1 MKELQAL
8 ISCGRPW
15 AEQRAQTALQL
26 SEVYSTGQISLD
38 EYKELLQDL
47 IRTDMLDSEAD
58 DMAVKAMLVTG
69 VYGLLQVV

>member
-1 MKELQAL
+1 MQELQAL
-8 ISCGRPW
+8 IGCGRPW
-15 AEQRAQTALQL
+15 AEQRAQMALQL
-26 SEVYSTGQISLD
+26 SEAYSTGQISPD

-47 IRTDMLDSEAD
+47 VRTDALDSEAD

>member
-1 MKELQAL
+1 MQELQAL
-8 ISCGRPW
+8 LGCGRPW
-15 AEQRAQTALQL
+15 AEQRAQMALQL
-26 SEVYSTGQISLD
+26 SEAYSTGQISPD

-47 IRTDMLDSEAD
+47 VRTDALDSEAD

>member
-1 MKELQAL
+1 MQELQAL
-8 ISCGRPW
+8 IGCGRPW
-15 AEQRAQTALQL
+15 AEQRAQMALQL
-26 SEVYSTGQISLD
+26 SEAYSTGQISPD

-47 IRTDMLDSEAD
+47 VRTDTLDSEAD